1 MLNASI
7 LKCCTTKCLIM
18 LEIGREG
25 DGSRRGRKKV
35 GMSYSQVCVY
45 IVVYFPSVLIS
56 LLVLICYK
64 SMDLQLAIQNI

>member
-1 MLNASI
+1 
-7 LKCCTTKCLIM
+7 M

-25 DGSRRGRKKV
+25 DGNGRGRRKV